1 MVILEACIDSVE
13 SALAAQEGGADRVE
27 LCANLLEG
35 GTTPSAGSIRLT
47 KSRVTVGVNV
57 MIRPR
62 GGDFCYS
69 DAEFEVMQEDIDLA
83 KSVEVNGVVFGL
95 LTPDGRVDR
104 ERTAELIER
113 ARPLSVTFHR
123 AFDMTRDPFE
133 ALETL
138 IELGVDRIL
147 TSGQEHVV
155 LEGLD
160 LIRDLVEKA
169 GDRIVVMPGCGVT
182 ERNLAKVV
190 AESKAREV
198 HIAAWGVQA
207 SRMTYRHDRC
217 FMGGEL
223 RPPEFSIGI
232 TEAARVRQFA
242 RVARGIPRQS
252 LSSTRAARV
261 EESD

>member
-35 GTTPSAGSIRLT
+35 GTTPSPGSMQHTR
-47 KSRVTVGVNV
+47 SRVDIDVNV

-69 DAEFEVMQEDIDLA
+69 EAELEVMRQDVDFAGEA
-83 KSVEVNGVVFGL
+83 GANGVVFGL
-95 LTPDGRVDR
+95 LTDDGRIDR
-104 ERTAELIER
+104 ERTTELIAR
-113 ARPLSVTFHR
+113 AGPLSVTFHR

-138 IELGVDRIL
+138 IDLGVDRIL

-160 LIRDLVEKA
+160 LIRDLIEKA
-169 GDRIVVMPGCGVT
+169 GDHVIVMPGCGIT
-182 ERNLAKVV
+182 ERNVQKVLS
-190 AESKAREV
+190 ETRAREIHV
-198 HIAAWGVQA
+198 AAWGVQE

-223 RPPEFSIGI
+223 RPPEFSFSV
-232 TEAARVRQFA
+232 TSAARMWEFIRL
-242 RVARGIPRQS
+242 ARG
-252 LSSTRAARV
+252 T
-261 EESD
+261 D